1 MGLLP
6 EKDCRQLLALGEE
19 VRRRISNP
27 IPAKVRREGNRYFL
41 QFDEPQ
47 LVNHVVMKENLL
59 TGKELNGFRIYIYG
73 YPCVS
78 DTLLEVYQGSTVG
91 HKAICRFPTVR
102 TAQVEVRFDEEDAEL
117 DDLSCYYVQ

>member
-1 MGLLP
+1 M
-6 EKDCRQLLALGEE
+6 
-19 VRRRISNP
+19 
-27 IPAKVRREGNRYFL
+27 
-41 QFDEPQ
+41 
-47 LVNHVVMKENLL
+47 NHVVMKENLL

-117 DDLSCYYVQ
+117 DDLSCYFVQ